1 MNTHLIFALLAVLCF
16 LLSAV
21 GADQGKGI
29 PVGLIFLTLL
39 LAF

>member
-1 MNTHLIFALLAVLCF
+1 MNTHLIFAILAIVCF

-29 PVGLIFLTLL
+29 PIGLIFTVLL

>member
-29 PVGLIFLTLL
+29 PVGLIFLTLM